1 MAELTPLLPWHHAL
15 WLQLM
20 AARPRLHHAL
30 LLHGRRGSGK
40 LEFARTLAKAL
51 LCEAP
56 TVDHFPCGGCVACNW
71 FEQGS
76 HPDFRQISPESA
88 NPAGP
93 DDKPTEKKASKVISV
108 AEIRELKE
116 FVMLSTHRNG
126 SRVVLIHP
134 AESMNAQAANALLK
148 TLEEPSP
155 NTFFILVSHQTQHLL
170 ATIRSRCQKVNMP
183 RPDKEQA
190 SLWLQQQGVAA
201 PETILSQ
208 AGFMPLEALR
218 LSDEG
223 YQQRRR
229 GLLDQLSRPLEMN
242 PLAVAE
248 HLKDENVAWIIEWL
262 QKWTY
267 DLVASRLSGR
277 IQFQTDYAQTLQV
290 LAKTA
295 SLAKLLGFQRELL
308 ALQRVVNHPLNP
320 QLLLEQIF
328 LNYVRLEWDN
338 VPHE

>member
-1 MAELTPLLPWHHAL
+1 MAELTPLLPWQQAL
-15 WLQLM
+15 WSKQM
-20 AARPRLHHAL
+20 AARSRLHHAI

-51 LCEAP
+51 LCETP
-56 TVDHFPCGGCVACNW
+56 TVENLPCGKCVACNW

-88 NPAGP
+88 SQAEL
-93 DDKPTEKKASKVISV
+93 DDKSGEKKSSKFINV
-108 AEIRELKE
+108 AEVRELKE

-134 AESMNAQAANALLK
+134 AESMNTQAANALLK

-170 ATIRSRCQKVNMP
+170 ATIRSRCQKVGMP
-183 RPDKEQA
+183 LPDKEQA
-190 SLWLQQQGVAA
+190 GLWLRQQGVVA
-201 PETILSQ
+201 PEMILSQ
-208 AGFMPLEALR
+208 AGYMPFEALR
-218 LSDEG
+218 LSDEA

-229 GLLDQLSRPLEMN
+229 GLLDQLSRPLDMN

-248 HLKDENVAWIIEWL
+248 NLKDENLTWILDWL

-267 DLVASRLSGR
+267 DLIASRLSGR
-277 IQFQTDYAQTLQV
+277 IQFQADYAQTLQV

-295 SLAKLLGFQRELL
+295 SLAKLLSFQRELIS
-308 ALQRVVNHPLNP
+308 LQRVVNHPLNP
-320 QLLLEQIF
+320 QLLLEQLF
-328 LNYVRLEWDN
+328 LDYIRLEWN
-338 VPHE
+338 R